1 MTWLLWDWPSC
12 LGFSTDTQPPPEV
25 AKHILRV
32 VLFFLSLLSKKKRGR
47 LAPKTAML
55 SFLCVRRK
63 KAEMRWVS
71 GKEPRFSVLSSCGCT
86 ERCALPGALASCADL
101 GLLSAFNADAS
112 AS

>member
-1 MTWLLWDWPSC
+1 MTWLLWDWPLC
-12 LGFSTDTQPPPEV
+12 PEV

-32 VLFFLSLLSKKKRGR
+32 VLFFLSLLSKTKRGR

-86 ERCALPGALASCADL
+86 ERCALLGELAGCADL
-101 GLLSAFNADAS
+101 GLLSGFNADAS